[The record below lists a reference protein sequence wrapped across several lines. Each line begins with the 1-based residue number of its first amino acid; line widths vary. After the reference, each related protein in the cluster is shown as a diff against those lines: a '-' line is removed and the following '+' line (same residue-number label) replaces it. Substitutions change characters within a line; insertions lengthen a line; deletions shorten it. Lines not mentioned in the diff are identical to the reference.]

1 MEFWKKIQI
10 LKNLTPILK
19 YWLKNCYSNWY
30 YQFLGPYEPPFYNF
44 IIEIANI
51 IFWLILNESKIFFN
65 DRANQTRFSESRSL
79 SDQKCM
85 LTNF

>member
-10 LKNLTPILK
+10 PKNLTPILK

-44 IIEIANI
+44 IIEIANV
-51 IFWLILNESKIFFN
+51 IFRTIFNESEIFFN